1 MGVKGQPWV
10 ENTDS
15 HSDKE
20 AILFLKTEAFPIIV
34 IAISILY
41 RKTTHTHTHTEAKV
55 LLIDKGLI
63 LLFKLGQAQGYE
75 IESYQKNKYK
85 YELSLCG
92 RQKVNIFP
100 F

>member
-34 IAISILY
+34 VAISILY
-41 RKTTHTHTHTEAKV
+41 RKTTHTHTHRGKESKYSIYSV
-55 LLIDKGLI
+55 LWDKTI
-63 LLFKLGQAQGYE
+63 NRPSVFQISIY
-75 IESYQKNKYK
+75 ISTN
-85 YELSLCG
+85 
-92 RQKVNIFP
+92 V
-100 F
+100 

>member
-41 RKTTHTHTHTEAKV
+41 RKTTHTHTHTEAKKV
-55 LLIDKGLI
+55 NIPFIQFSEIKLLID
-63 LLFKLGQAQGYE
+63 LLYFR
-75 IESYQKNKYK
+75 SP
-85 YELSLCG
+85 S
-92 RQKVNIFP
+92 IFP
-100 F
+100 QMCRLLTKRWHQMIETNLL